1 MLIESLTTEGI
12 TPETSRPEHV
22 VEGDPVHTTWNLDDD
37 RGLFCGIWQSTPGA
51 WRATYAEWE
60 YIHVHHGHAVLEGDD
75 GTRTAIGPGDSLV
88 LRPGWSGIWRVS
100 ETLRKDYVIL
110 LR

>member
-1 MLIESLTTEGI
+1 MLIEHLKADGI
-12 TPETSRPEHV
+12 APEISRPEQV

-51 WRATYAEWE
+51 WHATYAEWE
-60 YIHVHHGHAVLEGDD
+60 YIHVHHGRAVLEADD
-75 GTRTAIGPGDSLV
+75 GTRTEIGPGDSIV
-88 LRPGWSGIWRVS
+88 MRPGWSGVWRVT